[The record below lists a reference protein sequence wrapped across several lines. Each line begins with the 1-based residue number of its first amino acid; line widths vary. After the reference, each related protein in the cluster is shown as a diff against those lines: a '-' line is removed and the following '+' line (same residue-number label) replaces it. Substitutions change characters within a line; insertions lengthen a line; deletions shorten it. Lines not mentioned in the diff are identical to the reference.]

1 MDRIARV
8 WSAWKSLWN
17 TSGIHDESGNTMEDA
32 IGVMVEEVLLVV
44 ESVDMMLLKQ
54 G

>member
-1 MDRIARV
+1 MGRIARV
-8 WSAWKSLWN
+8 WSAWKWPWN

-32 IGVMVEEVLLVV
+32 IGAVIEEVLLMV
-44 ESVDMMLLKQ
+44 ESVDMMLLMQ